1 MENTMTAPL
10 WRRRAVL
17 LSGLGL
23 AAASLSSQVRLSWQ
37 RQADSTASTTAS
49 TMSST
54 QQGLASQA
62 GPGTS
67 PSSATGPLRLG
78 WSPWADAEV
87 MSLIAQRV
95 IQQAYNLPVER
106 VMADIGI
113 QYASV
118 ARGDLDLM
126 LMAWLPLTHKDYW
139 TRVRDR
145 VLDFGSM
152 YSGRLGWVVPDYV
165 DAAEVRS
172 ITDLR
177 NPEVAARF
185 QNTVQGIDPGS
196 GLNQASER
204 ALLDYN
210 LTDMRLVASSSAAM
224 TAVLDKAIR
233 ERRWVMVT
241 SWTPHW
247 MFARYEL
254 RFLEDPQL
262 VFGGVEW
269 IHALGRQGLDRDH
282 SDLAAFLSRFQI
294 PDRELS
300 DLLLMANER
309 SAAEAVEDYL
319 DRHPARIR
327 YWTTGMIG

>member
-1 MENTMTAPL
+1 MTAPL
-10 WRRRAVL
+10 WRRRTLL

-23 AAASLSSQVRLSWQ
+23 AAASLSSQVRLSRQ
-37 RQADSTASTTAS
+37 RQADSTASTP
-49 TMSST
+49 ST
-54 QQGLASQA
+54 QKGSAAQSGPEASQA
-62 GPGTS
+62 
-67 PSSATGPLRLG
+67 SATAPLRLG

-165 DAAEVRS
+165 ASSELRS
-172 ITDLR
+172 IADLR
-177 NPEVAARF
+177 NPELAARF
-185 QNTVQGIDPGS
+185 DNTLG
-196 GLNQASER
+196 
-204 ALLDYN
+204 
-210 LTDMRLVASSSAAM
+210 DMRLVASSSAAM

-233 ERRWVMVT
+233 EQRWVVVT

-247 MFARYEL
+247 MFARYNL

-269 IHALGRQGLDRDH
+269 IHALGRKGLDRDH
-282 SDLAAFLSRFQI
+282 PDLAGFLSRFQI

-309 SAAEAVEDYL
+309 SADVAVEDYL

-327 YWTTGMIG
+327 YWTTGLIS

>member
-1 MENTMTAPL
+1 MTAPL

-23 AAASLSSQVRLSWQ
+23 AAASLSSQVRLSRQ
-37 RQADSTASTTAS
+37 RQADANAPT
-49 TMSST
+49 SST
-54 QQGLASQA
+54 QKGFASELDPEGSQ
-62 GPGTS
+62 PG
-67 PSSATGPLRLG
+67 AKGPLRLG

-165 DAAEVRS
+165 DASELRS
-172 ITDLR
+172 IADLR
-177 NPEVAARF
+177 KPELAARF
-185 QNTVQGIDPGS
+185 DNTVQGIDPGS
-196 GLNQASER
+196 GLNQASEQ
-204 ALLDYN
+204 ALVDYN
-210 LTDMRLVASSSAAM
+210 LGDMRLVASSSAAM

-233 ERRWVMVT
+233 EQRWAVVT

-247 MFARYEL
+247 MFARYKL

-269 IHALGRQGLDRDH
+269 IHALGRKGLDRDYP
-282 SDLAAFLSRFQI
+282 DLAGFLSRFQI

-309 SAAEAVEDYL
+309 SADVAVEDYL

-327 YWTTGMIG
+327 YWTTGMIS

>member
-1 MENTMTAPL
+1 MTAPL

-23 AAASLSSQVRLSWQ
+23 AAASLSSQVRLSRQ
-37 RQADSTASTTAS
+37 RQADANAPT
-49 TMSST
+49 SST
-54 QQGLASQA
+54 QKGFASELDPEGSQ
-62 GPGTS
+62 PG
-67 PSSATGPLRLG
+67 AKGPLRLG

-165 DAAEVRS
+165 DASELRS
-172 ITDLR
+172 IADLR
-177 NPEVAARF
+177 KPELAARF
-185 QNTVQGIDPGS
+185 DNTVQGIDPGS
-196 GLNQASER
+196 GLNQASEQ
-204 ALLDYN
+204 ALVDYN
-210 LTDMRLVASSSAAM
+210 LGDMRLVASSSAAM

-233 ERRWVMVT
+233 EQRWVVVT

-247 MFARYEL
+247 MFARYKL

-269 IHALGRQGLDRDH
+269 IHALGRKGLDRDYP
-282 SDLAAFLSRFQI
+282 DLAGFLSRFQI

-309 SAAEAVEDYL
+309 SADVAVEDYL

-327 YWTTGMIG
+327 YWTTGMIS

>member
-1 MENTMTAPL
+1 MTAPL

-23 AAASLSSQVRLSWQ
+23 AAASLSSQVRLSRQ
-37 RQADSTASTTAS
+37 RQADATAPT
-49 TMSST
+49 SST
-54 QQGLASQA
+54 QKGFTSQL
-62 GPGTS
+62 GPEGS
-67 PSSATGPLRLG
+67 QSGATGPLRLG

-165 DAAEVRS
+165 DASELRS
-172 ITDLR
+172 IADLR
-177 NPEVAARF
+177 KPELAARF
-185 QNTVQGIDPGS
+185 DNTVQGIDPGS
-196 GLNQASER
+196 GLNQASEQ
-204 ALLDYN
+204 ALVDYN
-210 LTDMRLVASSSAAM
+210 LGDMRLVASSSAAM

-233 ERRWVMVT
+233 EQRWVVVT

-247 MFARYEL
+247 MFARYKL

-269 IHALGRQGLDRDH
+269 IHALGRKGLDRGYP
-282 SDLAAFLSRFQI
+282 DLAGFLSRFQI

-309 SAAEAVEDYL
+309 SADVAVEDYL

-327 YWTTGMIG
+327 YWTTGMIS

>member
-1 MENTMTAPL
+1 MTAPL

-23 AAASLSSQVRLSWQ
+23 AAASLSSQVRLSRQ
-37 RQADSTASTTAS
+37 RQADSTASTP
-49 TMSST
+49 ST
-54 QQGLASQA
+54 QKGVASQL
-62 GPGTS
+62 S
-67 PSSATGPLRLG
+67 PEKSQSSATGPLRLG

-165 DAAEVRS
+165 DASELRS
-172 ITDLR
+172 IADLR
-177 NPEVAARF
+177 KPELAARF
-185 QNTVQGIDPGS
+185 DNTVQGIDPGS
-196 GLNQASER
+196 GLNQASEQ
-204 ALLDYN
+204 ALVDYN
-210 LTDMRLVASSSAAM
+210 LGDMRLVASSSAAM

-233 ERRWVMVT
+233 EQRWVVVT

-247 MFARYEL
+247 MFARYKL

-269 IHALGRQGLDRDH
+269 IHAVGREGLDRDH
-282 SDLAAFLSRFQI
+282 PDLAGFLSRFQI

-309 SAAEAVEDYL
+309 SAEAAVEDYL

-327 YWTTGMIG
+327 YWTTGMIS

>member
-1 MENTMTAPL
+1 MTAPL

-17 LSGLGL
+17 LSGLAL
-23 AAASLSSQVRLSWQ
+23 AGVSLSSQVRLTRQ
-37 RQADSTASTTAS
+37 RQDGSAGTTQFTQGDSAPHSVVAASEKQTA
-49 TMSST
+49 
-54 QQGLASQA
+54 
-62 GPGTS
+62 
-67 PSSATGPLRLG
+67 GPLRLG

-95 IQQAYNLPVER
+95 IQQAYNIPVER

-126 LMAWLPLTHKDYW
+126 VMAWLPLTHKDYW

-145 VLDFGSM
+145 VLDFGSI

-165 DAAEVRS
+165 DASEVGS
-172 ITDLR
+172 ISDLR
-177 NPEVAARF
+177 NPELAARF
-185 QNTVQGIDPGS
+185 SNTVHGIDPGS
-196 GLNQASER
+196 GLNQASGR

-210 LTDMRLVASSSAAM
+210 LADMRLVASSSAAM
-224 TAVLDKAIR
+224 TAVLDKAVR
-233 ERRWVMVT
+233 ERRWVIVT

-247 MFARYEL
+247 MFARYKL
-254 RFLEDPQL
+254 RFLEDPKL
-262 VFGGVEW
+262 AFGGLEW
-269 IHALGRQGLDRDH
+269 IHALGRQGFDLEYPN
-282 SDLAAFLSRFQI
+282 LAAFLSRFQI
-294 PDRELS
+294 PDLELS
-300 DLLLMANER
+300 DLLLMANEKT
-309 SAAEAVEDYL
+309 AEVAVEDYF

>member
-1 MENTMTAPL
+1 MTAPL
-10 WRRRAVL
+10 WRRRTVL

-23 AAASLSSQVRLSWQ
+23 AAASLSSQVRLSRQ
-37 RQADSTASTTAS
+37 RQADATAPT
-49 TMSST
+49 SST
-54 QQGLASQA
+54 QKGFTSQL
-62 GPGTS
+62 GPEGS
-67 PSSATGPLRLG
+67 QSGATGPLRLG

-165 DAAEVRS
+165 DASELRS
-172 ITDLR
+172 IADLR
-177 NPEVAARF
+177 KPELAARF
-185 QNTVQGIDPGS
+185 DNTVQGIDPGS
-196 GLNQASER
+196 GLNQASEQ
-204 ALLDYN
+204 ALVDYN
-210 LTDMRLVASSSAAM
+210 LGDMRLVASSSAAM

-233 ERRWVMVT
+233 EQRWVVVT

-247 MFARYEL
+247 MFARYKL

-269 IHALGRQGLDRDH
+269 IHALGRKGLDRDYP
-282 SDLAAFLSRFQI
+282 DLAGFLSRFQI

-309 SAAEAVEDYL
+309 SADVAVEDYL

-327 YWTTGMIG
+327 YWTTGMIS